1 MGKKS
6 KFLCSPLGLVFL
18 TVIILGL
25 CLLIGRLLGLSF
37 NFLAALIIAFL
48 ATLIVYLI
56 LYLLEGRLMQ
66 KMRQK
71 YLDNNGNHGEDNLP

>member
-6 KFLCSPLGLVFL
+6 KFLCSPLGLVL
-18 TVIILGL
+18 MTVIILGL
-25 CLLIGRLLGLSF
+25 CLLIGRLLGVSF

-48 ATLIVYLI
+48 AALI
-56 LYLLEGRLMQ
+56 LYLVVYLLEAKLMQ

-71 YLDNNGNHGEDNLP
+71 YLDNNDNQGEDNLP